1 MNKPSSVWRRSIR
14 LHLLVGVSA
23 AALLIVG
30 GGAWAATTE
39 LAGAIIANGELSV
52 ASNVKSV
59 QHPTGGVIA
68 AINVHEGD
76 AVTAG
81 EVLIRLDDTTA
92 KASLAVAV
100 RSLQQYEA
108 REARLEAEREGA
120 DSITFPADL
129 MEKASDPDVASQM
142 AGEAKLF
149 QLRLD
154 ARNGQKAQ
162 LSDAVDQLNAEI
174 AGDQE
179 QIDAR
184 QKQIDLDNTDL
195 GRLQPALTKGLA
207 LSQQVTDLQRAVA
220 SLQGEVGGLQSEIAQ
235 ARGKIAQTKLQII
248 QVDQDARSEVASDLR
263 DTQYQ
268 ITQLT
273 EKEIAAQDELSK
285 IDIRAPQNGR
295 VNQLSVH
302 TVGGVAAPGETLMQ
316 IVPVDDA
323 LTVEFHIAP
332 TDIDQVALGQKAFLR
347 FSAFDERTTPEVT
360 GTVSLVSADLTVD
373 QRTGASYY
381 TGRITPD
388 PEQLAKLDKLKLT
401 PGMPVEA
408 FIETQERT
416 ALNYVVKPLSDQVM
430 RAFRTE

>member
-129 MEKASDPDVASQM
+129 MEKTSDPDVASQM

-332 TDIDQVALGQKAFLR
+332 TDIDQVALGQKAGLVATR
-347 FSAFDERTTPEVT
+347 PGRDGRERI
-360 GTVSLVSADLTVD
+360 VSLTA
-373 QRTGASYY
+373 TGMRRA
-381 TGRITPD
+381 
-388 PEQLAKLDKLKLT
+388 E
-401 PGMPVEA
+401 EA
-408 FIETQERT
+408 LPAWRAAQAR
-416 ALNYVVKPLSDQVM
+416 VM
-430 RAFRTE
+430 RGE